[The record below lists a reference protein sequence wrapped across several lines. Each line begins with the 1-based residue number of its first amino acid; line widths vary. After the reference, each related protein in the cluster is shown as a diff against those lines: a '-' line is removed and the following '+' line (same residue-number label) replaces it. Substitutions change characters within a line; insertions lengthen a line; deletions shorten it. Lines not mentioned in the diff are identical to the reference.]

1 MTELTEL
8 KLGKRRNVPHAGSS
22 ITNYDHCLICQKR
35 TPGTLQNVT
44 ENGFATLCYAVSNR
58 YDDAALRLKEDVQD
72 KVAFLGRKS
81 KCHSTCRNS
90 YTNRKTVDQQKA
102 KRARLESNANQQ
114 VDSGSTPICTGT
126 LVTRSKVSKPDYKE
140 VCFVCEKQREK
151 KVTETLFSLLR
162 QTDKTK

>member
-1 MTELTEL
+1 MTEVTEL

-44 ENGFATLCYAVSNR
+44 ENGFAALYYDISNR
-58 YDDAALRLKEDVQD
+58 NDDAALRLKEDVQD
-72 KVAFLGRKS
+72 KVAFLGRKP

-126 LVTRSKVSKPDYKE
+126 LVTRSKVLKPDYKAILGE
-140 VCFVCEKQREK
+140 DVEGENLIDFLKEID
-151 KVTETLFSLLR
+151 LFYDL
-162 QTDKTK
+162 